1 MKNIPSSPSSYSA
14 KCTIPLHKS
23 VGKISARSTVAFR
36 SPFVILTAVPKI
48 HSKRLPILVR
58 PDRAGTRG
66 VTNRRHR
73 RKGALGESPLLHPI
87 TPPMTT
93 FRSSVDGTPSA
104 FGNQLFRGFPSF
116 RAPQG
121 GSIVC
126 RKCIKIRS
134 SRELYRNRCQ
144 SECLNHLLSRISE
157 ELLTYTKARAQDYK
171 ADAHNLTTA
180 LRLPFSA
187 LPGTRQFEGW

>member
-1 MKNIPSSPSSYSA
+1 VRDPQ
-14 KCTIPLHKS
+14 
-23 VGKISARSTVAFR
+23 
-36 SPFVILTAVPKI
+36 SPFILHLFSSLPSQRYIVRDFQYSSDQIEQEREELQTADTAEKELWV
-48 HSKRLPILVR
+48 
-58 PDRAGTRG
+58 
-66 VTNRRHR
+66 
-73 RKGALGESPLLHPI
+73 SPPPI

-93 FRSSVDGTPSA
+93 FRSSVDGAPSA
-104 FGNQLFRGFPSF
+104 FGNQLLRGFPSF

-144 SECLNHLLSRISE
+144 SECFNHLLSQVSE
-157 ELLTYTKARAQDYK
+157 ELLVYTKARAEDYK
-171 ADAHNLTTA
+171 ADAHDLTTA